1 MLGLASRRSI
11 QLLIYAGIPHDAC
24 MFSGISGI
32 VENWAGGGSSLVLCE
47 AYEWPVFDLA
57 DSAIVVG
64 AGSLVLENPD
74 REV

>member
-1 MLGLASRRSI
+1 
-11 QLLIYAGIPHDAC
+11 